1 MSQKKIDLA
10 RQAKP
15 VSPQTETEFL
25 DLNVEESY
33 NKAND
38 FFTKNSKILTIIGT
52 GLLAIALLYM
62 VFTRWYLP
70 GQEKKAQEAMF
81 KAESYFAKDE
91 FDKAL
96 NGDGNDLGF
105 LGVIDNHSS
114 FTNSVNL
121 AHYYAGASYL
131 NLGNFNE
138 ALNQLKKFKSSD
150 AMLSGMAKGM
160 MGDCYM
166 ELGEKEKATSQ
177 YKSAANG
184 SNNEF
189 TGPYWM
195 MKAGQAME
203 DTGDP
208 SGAKAMYERIK
219 EKYPTSTQGMD
230 IERYLERV
238 SASK

>member
-81 KAESYFAKDE
+81 KAESYFARDE
-91 FDKAL
+91 FDKVL

-105 LGVIDNHSS
+105 LGVIDKHSS
-114 FTNSVNL
+114 FTNSVNVE
-121 AHYYAGASYL
+121 HYYAGASYF
-131 NLGNFNE
+131 NLGNFDE
-138 ALNQLKKFKSSD
+138 ALNHLSKFKSSD
-150 AMLSGMAKGM
+150 DMRSCMSNGI
-160 MGDCYM
+160 MGEYYM
-166 ELGEKEKATSQ
+166 
-177 YKSAANG
+177 
-184 SNNEF
+184 
-189 TGPYWM
+189 
-195 MKAGQAME
+195 
-203 DTGDP
+203 
-208 SGAKAMYERIK
+208 
-219 EKYPTSTQGMD
+219 
-230 IERYLERV
+230 V
-238 SASK
+238 VV